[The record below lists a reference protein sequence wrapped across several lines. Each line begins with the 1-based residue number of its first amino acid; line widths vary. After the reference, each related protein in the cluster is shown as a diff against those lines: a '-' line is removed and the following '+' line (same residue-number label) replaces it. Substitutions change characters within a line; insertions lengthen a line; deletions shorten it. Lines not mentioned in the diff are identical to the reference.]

1 MRAPIVS
8 IIALKTS
15 MIEHMVQTLAWVF
28 GVILLLVGVLGFV
41 PGITN
46 DGMLLGIFM
55 VDGLHNIIHLVIGLA
70 ALAAAWGMYSNRLF
84 FQVFGVVYAIVA
96 VLGFAM
102 GGNIL
107 GLFMTNMAD
116 HLLHLVLAIV
126 FLYVGFMMK
135 ESSGMAS
142 QSSMG
147 MGATM

>member
-1 MRAPIVS
+1 MA
-8 IIALKTS
+8 
-15 MIEHMVQTLAWVF
+15 QTLAWVF
-28 GVILLLVGVLGFV
+28 GAILTLVGVLGFV

-55 VDGLHNIIHLVIGLA
+55 VDGLHNVIHLVTGLA

-84 FQVFGVVYAIVA
+84 FQVFGVVYALVA
-96 VLGFAM
+96 VIGLVM

-107 GLFMTNMAD
+107 GLLMTNMAD
-116 HLLHLVLAIV
+116 HVLHLVLAVV

-135 ESSGMAS
+135 EDAPAS